1 MSDDSGI
8 TGHTRSVVVTTI
20 CSLAG
25 IAAGV
30 VSAAYVGTDVA
41 AAQSTTM
48 VLVLGAFVLAQY
60 PLYKVIGVD
69 DFGVKDN
76 LYVAFLTFT
85 LWFISYTVLATSGVQ
100 LVA

>member
-20 CSLAG
+20 CCLAG
-25 IAAGV
+25 IVAGV
-30 VSAAYVGTDVA
+30 VSAAYIGTDPVDA
-41 AAQSTTM
+41 ASTTI
-48 VLVLGAFVLAQY
+48 VLVMGVSVLAQY
-60 PLYKVIGVD
+60 PLYKAIGVG

-85 LWFISYTVLATSGVQ
+85 LWFISYTVLATAGVE
-100 LVA
+100 LVV

>member
-1 MSDDSGI
+1 MSDESGI

-20 CSLAG
+20 CCLAG

-30 VSAAYVGTDVA
+30 VSAAYVGTTVA
-41 AAQSTTM
+41 AAQSTTV
-48 VLVLGAFVLAQY
+48 VLVMGAFVLAQY
-60 PLYKVIGVD
+60 PLYKVIGVG

>member
-1 MSDDSGI
+1 MSNDSGI

-20 CSLAG
+20 CCLAG
-25 IAAGV
+25 IVAGV
-30 VSAAYVGTDVA
+30 VSAAYVGTDPVDA
-41 AAQSTTM
+41 ASTTI
-48 VLVLGAFVLAQY
+48 VLVMGAFVVAQY
-60 PLYKVIGVD
+60 PLYKAIGVG

-85 LWFISYTVLATSGVQ
+85 LWFISYTVLATAGVQ

>member
-1 MSDDSGI
+1 MSDDSGMS
-8 TGHTRSVVVTTI
+8 GHARGVVVTTI
-20 CSLAG
+20 CCLAG

-30 VSAAYVGTDVA
+30 VSAAYVGTTVA
-41 AAQSTTM
+41 AAQSTTV
-48 VLVLGAFVLAQY
+48 VLVLGAFVLAQF
-60 PLYKVIGVD
+60 PLYKVIGVG

>member
-8 TGHTRSVVVTTI
+8 TGHTRSVVVTTTT
-20 CSLAG
+20 CLAG

-30 VSAAYVGTDVA
+30 VSAMYVGTDVA
-41 AAQSTTM
+41 AAESTTL
-48 VLVLGAFVLAQY
+48 VLVMGAFVLVQY
-60 PLYKVIGVD
+60 PLYKVIGVG

-85 LWFISYTVLATSGVQ
+85 LWFISYTVLATSTVQ
-100 LVA
+100 LGV